1 MFKLLISFCL
11 GFPMIFCHAADL
23 SYAQWRA
30 GWTVLDAGGVL
41 SAWHGA
47 QQSDK
52 DDGDI
57 RRYRADGFKAAV
69 GLADIYWL
77 NPAPQEAFAL
87 YDWRRA
93 AYRWQKHL
101 PALALNTALAAY
113 VKNGGHR
120 GEAEAFFISGIISAE
135 LYIWSKTWLAEDMSL
150 TARERQI
157 VFNWQF

>member
-1 MFKLLISFCL
+1 MFKITLAFCL
-11 GFPMIFCHAADL
+11 CCSALLCHAADL
-23 SYAQWRA
+23 SYTQWRM
-30 GWTVLDAGGVL
+30 GWTVLDTAGVI

-77 NPAPQEAFAL
+77 NPAPQGAFAL

-93 AYRWQKHL
+93 AYRWQAHM
-101 PALALNTALAAY
+101 PALAFNTALAAY
-113 VKNGGHR
+113 VNHGGHR

-135 LYIWSKTWLAEDMSL
+135 LYIWSKTWLAEDMYV
-150 TARERQI
+150 TARDRQL